1 MWFSFLRHRISSYRK
16 SCRIW
21 YQGDK
26 QRFCCFSSFLSS
38 SAVCPFIHL
47 PSKAGPTLSF
57 FFLFMFAKSE
67 EQSIAPEHQKHFK
80 ILLPKIDRVLGY
92 THSGPFF
99 SSCQRS
105 RRGSLTLQMMWE
117 DVTAGYRQ
125 GWLHSP
131 ALLPPPRKGDTVEWG
146 PMALPVI
153 IQANAQSH
161 VSHAHQ
167 ALKHPL
173 SCLPLSFSRLGE
185 RCAVWMFLLRA
196 DGGQIPPNSFQDLS
210 VFAQVSLIYSA
221 WESFIVSF
229 CFSSRCQLYL
239 TLFLPLRVSYS
250 NMLFRF
256 LRQNYFPAMFQE
268 EESRWETI
276 SPL

>member
-99 SSCQRS
+99 FFLPKVLERVADFADDVGGCDSRLPAGLVAQPSTPSPPQKGGHSGVRPHGASCDNSSQRTEPRVS
-105 RRGSLTLQMMWE
+105 CSPGPETPAVLP
-117 DVTAGYRQ
+117 
-125 GWLHSP
+125 P
-131 ALLPPPRKGDTVEWG
+131 ALIFKARREMRCLDVS
-146 PMALPVI
+146 
-153 IQANAQSH
+153 AQS
-161 VSHAHQ
+161 
-167 ALKHPL
+167 
-173 SCLPLSFSRLGE
+173 
-185 RCAVWMFLLRA
+185 
-196 DGGQIPPNSFQDLS
+196 
-210 VFAQVSLIYSA
+210 
-221 WESFIVSF
+221 
-229 CFSSRCQLYL
+229 
-239 TLFLPLRVSYS
+239 
-250 NMLFRF
+250 
-256 LRQNYFPAMFQE
+256 
-268 EESRWETI
+268 
-276 SPL
+276 

>member
-131 ALLPPPRKGDTVEWG
+131 ALLPPPQKGGHSGVRPHGASCDNSSQRTEPRVSCSPG
-146 PMALPVI
+146 PETPAVLPPALIFKARREMRCLDVS
-153 IQANAQSH
+153 AQSWWWPDT
-161 VSHAHQ
+161 S
-167 ALKHPL
+167 
-173 SCLPLSFSRLGE
+173 
-185 RCAVWMFLLRA
+185 
-196 DGGQIPPNSFQDLS
+196 
-210 VFAQVSLIYSA
+210 
-221 WESFIVSF
+221 
-229 CFSSRCQLYL
+229 
-239 TLFLPLRVSYS
+239 
-250 NMLFRF
+250 
-256 LRQNYFPAMFQE
+256 
-268 EESRWETI
+268 
-276 SPL
+276 